1 MGTVEILGEN
11 IRGATALVLV
21 VRVIG
26 VLTDSVTGALTDS
39 VNGALIVD
47 VVVIMLDDVTKGATV
62 VTGARVDGVEITVTV
77 DDSLLVSPEPGIV
90 VASIQLLRLVS
101 KALFAAIIAT

>member
-11 IRGATALVLV
+11 IKGVTALVLV

-26 VLTDSVTGALTDS
+26 VLTDSVTGALI
-39 VNGALIVD
+39 VN
-47 VVVIMLDDVTKGATV
+47 VVVIRLDNVTKGATV
-62 VTGARVDGVEITVTV
+62 VTGSRVGGVEITVTV

-90 VASIQLLRLVS
+90 VASIRLLCLVS
-101 KALFAAIIAT
+101 KTLFAPITAT